1 MAAGV
6 SVLFAASTFVRH
18 RHWID
23 KEYSLSLPRACVS
36 PSERCFWTD
45 RCDLVLYIQ
54 PAWAL
59 KNMPECVWDVVYN
72 RAWKLHD
79 ENPSGPS

>member
-1 MAAGV
+1 MAAGA
-6 SVLFAASTFVRH
+6 SVHFAAYKFVRR
-18 RHWID
+18 RHWKD
-23 KEYSLSLPRACVS
+23 KEYSLSQLRACVS
-36 PSERCFWTD
+36 PSERCFWID

-59 KNMPECVWDVVYN
+59 RVLSGRVWDVVYN
-72 RAWKLHD
+72 RARKLHD

>member
-1 MAAGV
+1 MAAGA
-6 SVLFAASTFVRH
+6 SVLFAASNFVRR
-18 RHWID
+18 RHWKD
-23 KEYSLSLPRACVS
+23 KEYSLSQLRACVS

-59 KNMPECVWDVVYN
+59 RILPGRV
-72 RAWKLHD
+72 
-79 ENPSGPS
+79 